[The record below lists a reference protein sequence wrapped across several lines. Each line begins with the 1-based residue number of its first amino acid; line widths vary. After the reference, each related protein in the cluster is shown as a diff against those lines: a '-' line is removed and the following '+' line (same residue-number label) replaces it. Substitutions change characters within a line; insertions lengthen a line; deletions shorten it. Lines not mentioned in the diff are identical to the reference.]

1 MKRAFSV
8 RDSGL
13 FCRTDYFLI
22 VETEL
27 LGKLGECLYTHEK
40 WEETALAASS
50 HSLVEAK
57 PQTPY

>member
-1 MKRAFSV
+1 MS
-8 RDSGL
+8 
-13 FCRTDYFLI
+13 I
-22 VETEL
+22 VKQLTNYIVL
-27 LGKLGECLYTHEK
+27 SLSGKLGECLYTHEK